1 MRLDKY
7 LKVSH
12 IIKRRTVAKETADKD
27 RILVNGKEAKPST
40 PVNDG
45 DIIEIKYAIKTLKV
59 KVLSTNEYTSKSES
73 SMMYEVLS
81 NE

>member
-12 IIKRRTVAKETADKD
+12 IIKRRTMAKETIDKD
-27 RILVNGKEAKPST
+27 RIYVNSKLAKPST
-40 PVNDG
+40 SIIEG
-45 DIIEIKYAIKTLKV
+45 DIIEIKYAAKTLKV
-59 KVLSTNEYTSKSES
+59 KVLSINEYTSKNDS
-73 SMMYEVLS
+73 SMMYEVIS

>member
-27 RILVNGKEAKPST
+27 RILVNSKEAKPST